1 MATKRVNLGPY
12 FNLQRTGTYHVIATV
27 HVNAWNSDIASAPA
41 SFDVIQGAQMWSQTF
56 GVTDPEIPGQPPRVR
71 KYTLMEA
78 NYLKDQLR
86 LYVQVSDESSGN
98 ILRVKGIGP
107 MISFSQPEAQLDRS
121 SRLHVI
127 CQSGASAFTHS
138 VISTDG
144 KIVQQE
150 VYDYVNT
157 HPRLSQDSD
166 GDIIVRGGARRV
178 EPGEVPQIE
187 SPDQLAR

>member
-1 MATKRVNLGPY
+1 MNLGPY
-12 FNLQRTGTYHVIATV
+12 FNLQRTGTYRLIATV
-27 HVNAWNSDIASAPA
+27 HVSAWNSDIGSAPA

-56 GVTDPEIPGQPPRVR
+56 GVTDPGMPDQPPRVR

-121 SRLHVI
+121 GRLHVL

-138 VISTDG
+138 VISTEG
-144 KIVQQE
+144 KIIRQE

-157 HPRLSQDSD
+157 HPRLSQDND
-166 GDIIVRGGARRV
+166 GGIIVRGGVRRV
-178 EPGEVPQIE
+178 QPDEIPQIKP
-187 SPDQLAR
+187 PDQLAR